1 MCERKSHFSAS
12 RGSFIT
18 SNRFWALFC
27 WSIPIVCERHFPV
40 TPNGLRWLLFPF
52 LHCMFRRPQPK
63 HPSQGNDWIWPSQH
77 KHFAWFVLLC
87 FSPFVLL
94 FLLLCVEMEGLAGG
108 KGNVK
113 PAVKRSVIWR
123 TFKKNTGSVCFFVFL
138 CIKRLNFSSLAV
150 RQGMHGRQESKFF
163 PLTFLYRDELFS
175 DSISNKY
182 ATHLIS
188 FLPPSCNPSI
198 CARRQVSAFHQVNTP
213 ISSDNDTGKEGHN
226 LNFQCLETVQHKLG
240 EDSHFCSWWLIF
252 FFPS

>member
-1 MCERKSHFSAS
+1 MRENPISARLGAVS
-12 RGSFIT
+12 
-18 SNRFWALFC
+18 
-27 WSIPIVCERHFPV
+27 
-40 TPNGLRWLLFPF
+40 
-52 LHCMFRRPQPK
+52 
-63 HPSQGNDWIWPSQH
+63 SQILS
-77 KHFAWFVLLC
+77 FVLLINTHRLRTS
-87 FSPFVLL
+87 FSSDTKRTAMTSISISSLHVSPASAKAPISGERLNMTFTTQT
-94 FLLLCVEMEGLAGG
+94 LCLVCAAVFFSLRA
-108 KGNVK
+108 VIS
-113 PAVKRSVIWR
+113 PAVCGNGGFGWREGKREASGEKVGHL
-123 TFKKNTGSVCFFVFL
+123 TNFQKNTGSVCFFVFL
-138 CIKRLNFSSLAV
+138 CIKRLNFSSSAV

-240 EDSHFCSWWLIF
+240 EDSHFCSWCLLF

>member
-1 MCERKSHFSAS
+1 MCERKSNFSVS
-12 RGSFIT
+12 RGSAVSSLLT
-18 SNRFWALFC
+18 DPELLSC
-27 WSIPIVCERHFPV
+27 WSILIICERHFPV

-63 HPSQGNDWIWPSQH
+63 HRSQGNAWVWPSQH

-87 FSPFVLL
+87 FSPFLLL
-94 FLLLCVEMEGLAGG
+94 FLLLRVEMEGLAGG
-108 KGNVK
+108 KGNGEKVGHL
-113 PAVKRSVIWR
+113 
-123 TFKKNTGSVCFFVFL
+123 TNFQKNIGSVCFFVFL
-138 CIKRLNFSSLAV
+138 RIKCLNFSSSTVSLLFP
-150 RQGMHGRQESKFF
+150 RRGMHGSEESNS
-163 PLTFLYRDELFS
+163 YRDELFS

-198 CARRQVSAFHQVNTP
+198 CARRQISAFHQVNTP

-226 LNFQCLETVQHKLG
+226 LNFELQCWETVQHKLG
-240 EDSHFCSWWLIF
+240 ENSHFCSWCLIF